1 MAKLRKPSVIP
12 FYAAAAVWILAGLF
26 GPMYQLSTLALVAGG
41 SVLAFVVARRI
52 SPGKEIEIPEP
63 PVTTGDEELDQ
74 LIKQKDGAMAQLR
87 TLNGAI
93 AEPAISAQI
102 DQLEQLTGRIIDQV
116 VKQPARKGQIH
127 RFMDYYLPT
136 TLKILQVYTQL
147 DDLSGS
153 NIDTT
158 KQKIES
164 MMNTI
169 VQAFQGQLDAL
180 FEDIS
185 LDIAADIQ
193 VMEQLIA
200 QEGLGKQ
207 QLLGGT

>member
-1 MAKLRKPSVIP
+1 MAKLRKPSVAP
-12 FYAAAAVWILAGLF
+12 LYMAAAVWILAGLF
-26 GPMYQLSTLALVAGG
+26 GSMYQLSTLASVAGG
-41 SVLAFVVARRI
+41 SILVFFLGRKLY
-52 SPGKEIEIPEP
+52 PGTEIEIPDP
-63 PVTTGDEELDQ
+63 PVTTGDEELDE
-74 LIKQKDGAMAQLR
+74 LVRQKDGAMAQLR
-87 TLNGAI
+87 GLNDAI

-102 DQLEQLTGRIIDQV
+102 DALERLTGRIIGEV
-116 VKQPARKGQIH
+116 LKQPVKRGQIH

-136 TLKILQVYTQL
+136 TLKILRVYTQM

-153 NIDTT
+153 NIDAT

-164 MMNTI
+164 MMHTI
-169 VQAFQGQLDAL
+169 VQAFQAQLDAL
-180 FEDIS
+180 FADVS

>member
-1 MAKLRKPSVIP
+1 MAVYEKPSVARY
-12 FYAAAAVWILAGLF
+12 YAAAGTWVVAGLAF
-26 GPMYQLSTLALVAGG
+26 PMYAPQAIAGTAVVSIIAFALVSA
-41 SVLAFVVARRI
+41 LAPKQKI
-52 SPGKEIEIPEP
+52 HIPDP
-63 PVTTGDEELDQ
+63 PVTTGDEELDE
-74 LIKQKDGAMAQLR
+74 LVRQKDGAIAQLR
-87 TLNGAI
+87 LLNDAI

-102 DQLEQLTGRIIDQV
+102 DRLEQLTGRIIDEV
-116 VKQPARKGQIH
+116 VKRPAKKGQIH

-136 TLKILQVYTQL
+136 TLKILGVYNQL

-153 NIDTT
+153 NIDAT

-164 MMNTI
+164 MMDTI
-169 VQAFQGQLDAL
+169 VQAFQSQLDAL
-180 FEDIS
+180 FADIS

>member
-1 MAKLRKPSVIP
+1 MAVYEKPSP
-12 FYAAAAVWILAGLF
+12 ARFYAAAGVWAVAGLCFPMYAPQAVVGTAVASILAF
-26 GPMYQLSTLALVAGG
+26 SIVSKLAPKQKIHL
-41 SVLAFVVARRI
+41 
-52 SPGKEIEIPEP
+52 PDP
-63 PVTTGDEELDQ
+63 PVTTGDEELDA
-74 LIKQKDGAMAQLR
+74 LVKQKDGAMAQLR
-87 TLNGAI
+87 TLNDAI

-102 DQLEQLTGRIIDQV
+102 DALEQLTGRIIDRV
-116 VKQPARKGQIH
+116 VAQPLQKAQIH

-136 TLKILQVYTQL
+136 TLKILGVYTKL
-147 DDLSGS
+147 DDISGE
-153 NIDTT
+153 NINAT

-164 MMNTI
+164 MMATI
-169 VQAFQGQLDAL
+169 VQAFQAQLDAL
-180 FEDIS
+180 YKDIS